1 MENDDN
7 DDLDWDEPHDAPEE
21 NPANPIEPP
30 EHDDQIPR
38 NADGS
43 LDGGVAAGLENSK
56 SAASECELVSAAGA
70 VESGTSSTCDWV

>member
-7 DDLDWDEPHDAPEE
+7 GDMDWDAPHDAPEE

-30 EHDDQIPR
+30 EHADQIPR

-43 LDGGVAAGLENSK
+43 LDGGVAVGLETSK
-56 SAASECELVSAAGA
+56 SAASECELVSPAVA
-70 VESGTSSTCDWV
+70 VESGTISTSELV